1 MSPILFDTT
10 YLAMFDYQ
18 EFSKW
23 NDGIT
28 RYMFEIASELDLQ
41 RPKECCYVS
50 AFNKQVTKERIE
62 QFKKDKRFPPWKF
75 KTEKIAYKERV
86 NWFFPNTYYP
96 FPEDLKRYSQIQFF
110 VGVFD
115 LIPFFFPEHFTS
127 KFNVAFRNSLKSYC
141 KEDRIHFLCISEST
155 KRDLCKVMD
164 LDSNKASVVPLAAD
178 KKVFFPCYDNHSIEQ
193 VKSKYSISNKPYFLC
208 LSRFVER
215 KNPLLVLKS
224 FSLFL
229 KKHKNSE
236 MKLVFAG
243 LNVKTTI
250 KNYFDEAIQFI
261 LKEGI
266 QDRIHWVEF
275 VEEDDLHCLYS
286 GAQACFFPSL
296 YEGFGLTILE
306 AMQCGAPVVASNNSS
321 IPEVVGEAGILLPVE
336 DESAWAQA
344 MIKIHESK
352 ELQKELS
359 KKSLE
364 RALLFSWENTV
375 SKMLEVF
382 ESVQNTCSKV

>member
-1 MSPILFDTT
+1 MPFILFDAT

-50 AFNKQVTKERIE
+50 AFNKQMTKERIE
-62 QFKKDKRFPPWKF
+62 AFEKDKRFPPWEF
-75 KTEKIAYKERV
+75 KTNKIPYKKGI

-96 FPEDLKRYSQIQFF
+96 FPENLKEYSLIQFS
-110 VGVFD
+110 VVIFD
-115 LIPFFFPEHFTS
+115 LIPFFFPEHF
-127 KFNVAFRNSLKSYC
+127 KAEFNESFRSCLKSYC
-141 KEDRIHFLCISEST
+141 EEEQMHFFCISEHT
-155 KRDLCKVMD
+155 RQDFCEIMGV
-164 LDSNKASVVPLAAD
+164 DSSRTSVIPLAAD
-178 KKVFFPCYDNHSIEQ
+178 KKVFFPCDDKHVIEQ
-193 VKSKYSISNKPYFLC
+193 VKSKYNISNKPYFLC

-215 KNPLLVLKS
+215 KNPFLVLKA

-236 MKLVFAG
+236 INLVFAG
-243 LNVKTTI
+243 LNVRTTI
-250 KNYFDEAIQFI
+250 ESYVNEVMQFI

-286 GAQACFFPSL
+286 GAQACFFSSL

-306 AMQCGAPVVASNNSS
+306 AMQCGTPVVASNNSS
-321 IPEVVGEAGILLPVE
+321 IPEVVGDAGILLPVE
-336 DESAWAQA
+336 DESTWAQA
-344 MIKIHESK
+344 MIKIYESK
-352 ELQKELS
+352 ELQKEL
-359 KKSLE
+359 
-364 RALLFSWENTV
+364 
-375 SKMLEVF
+375 
-382 ESVQNTCSKV
+382 